1 MRHPI
6 LIAAALAVGLGVLVG
21 PAAAQ
26 KPAGQKPATAPKAA
40 APAAQAPAGKAAP
53 APVPATVQVLDP
65 LSLDVL
71 ATRASLDA
79 GTRARVAPHVTGMNS
94 ELKEMR
100 KLTATA
106 PRNAPKAQQDKL
118 HADLAGH
125 YAAFGRHWDAADA
138 LLNPTQKAAFDAAVK
153 EQMGGRRVGNP
164 HTSLPPYHPK
174 LNAKGG
180 KAQ

>member
-6 LIAAALAVGLGVLVG
+6 LIAAALALGVGASVH

-26 KPAGQKPATAPKAA
+26 KPAGQKPGVAPRAA
-40 APAAQAPAGKAAP
+40 APPHGVPAKAAP
-53 APVPATVQVLDP
+53 APATAQVLDP

-71 ATRASLDA
+71 GARASLDA
-79 GTRARVAPHVTGMNS
+79 RTRARVAPHVTGMNA

-100 KLTATA
+100 KLTTAA
-106 PRNAPKAQQDKL
+106 PRNAPKAEQDKL

-125 YAAFGRHWDAADA
+125 YAAFQRHWDEADA
-138 LLNPTQKAAFDAAVK
+138 LLTPGQKTAFDVAVR

-164 HTSLPPYHPK
+164 HTNLPAYHPK

-180 KAQ
+180 KAEK

>member
-6 LIAAALAVGLGVLVG
+6 LIAAALAMGLGVLVG

-26 KPAGQKPATAPKAA
+26 KPAGQKPAAPPR
-40 APAAQAPAGKAAP
+40 APAAKAPAKAAP
-53 APVPATVQVLDP
+53 APATAQVPDP

-71 ATRASLDA
+71 AARASLDA
-79 GTRARVAPHVTGMNS
+79 RTRTRVAPHVTGMNA

-100 KLTATA
+100 KLTAAA
-106 PRNAPKAQQDKL
+106 PRNAPKAEQDKL

-125 YAAFGRHWDAADA
+125 YAAFQRHWDQADA
-138 LLNPTQKAAFDAAVK
+138 LLTPAQKATFDVAVK
-153 EQMGGRRVGNP
+153 EQMGARRVGNP
-164 HTSLPPYHPK
+164 HTNLPPYHPK

-180 KAQ
+180 KAEK